1 MSTGTSLAKA
11 PFEIYT
17 LAHVSRMGEPTA
29 NTLRELAYS
38 LETCSDESIYHHT
51 IVAMRSHLVL
61 ADKLTNDFAQWAR
74 ASLHK
79 EDLADRLS
87 RLDTTDY
94 RTLGD
99 LRNTLTEIVR
109 AYMEAFP
116 KTADE
121 ATENPFCFCEG
132 MEVVVPLE
140 LTARTLEEF
149 RNCVR
154 EMSGESFYLH
164 FVAPRTRHEMQS
176 NDFSVWLDKSLGLH
190 ELAAKINEIDVMDS
204 TLEGAREK
212 ILQLL
217 DLGKEADL
225 NITAAGN

>member
-1 MSTGTSLAKA
+1 MSTGTGLAKA

-17 LAHVSRMGEPTA
+17 LAHVSRMGGPTA

-87 RLDTTDY
+87 RLDITDF

-99 LRNTLTEIVR
+99 LRNTLIEIMR
-109 AYMEAFP
+109 A
-116 KTADE
+116 
-121 ATENPFCFCEG
+121 
-132 MEVVVPLE
+132 
-140 LTARTLEEF
+140 
-149 RNCVR
+149 
-154 EMSGESFYLH
+154 
-164 FVAPRTRHEMQS
+164 
-176 NDFSVWLDKSLGLH
+176 
-190 ELAAKINEIDVMDS
+190 
-204 TLEGAREK
+204 
-212 ILQLL
+212 
-217 DLGKEADL
+217 
-225 NITAAGN
+225 